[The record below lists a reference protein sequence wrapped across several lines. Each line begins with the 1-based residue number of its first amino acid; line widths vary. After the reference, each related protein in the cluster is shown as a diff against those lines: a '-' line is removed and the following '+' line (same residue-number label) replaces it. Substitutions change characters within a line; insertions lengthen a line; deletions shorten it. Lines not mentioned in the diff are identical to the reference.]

1 MEPTD
6 ELYRQ
11 CEGLLASRVEDV
23 LSRKPY
29 LDRDELKS
37 IANSIFCDACR
48 SFDGSKGAKFT
59 TYLYKKLSNLEEE
72 SRRVLVPD
80 GSGGYTVA
88 LNVDDFGE
96 DNEGNMFKVRVDK
109 SVILPASIAYAE
121 RMADDGHSELFSHC
135 DKVLSADSAKVVG
148 DIVDGE
154 LDPKYRK
161 GTAVHDR
168 RYSGNC
174 VMNARRL
181 WLRRYR
187 NMGWT
192 VEQCERTLKEVRSIV
207 NQYSRGRLPC
217 RLVRV

>member
-11 CEGLLASRVEDV
+11 CEGLIASRVEDV

-48 SFDGSKGAKFT
+48 NFDGSKGAKFT
-59 TYLYKKLSNLEEE
+59 TYLYKKLSNLEQE

-80 GSGGYTVA
+80 GLGGYTSA
-88 LNVDDFGE
+88 INIDDFSVSDSFE
-96 DNEGNMFKVRVDK
+96 VHIDN
-109 SVILPASIAYAE
+109 VILPASIAYTE
-121 RMADDGHSELFSHC
+121 RMADDGHSELFAHC
-135 DKVLSADSAKVVG
+135 DKVLSAESAKVVR

-161 GTAVHDR
+161 GTALHDK

-174 VMNARRL
+174 VMNAKRL

-207 NQYSRGRLPC
+207 KQYSRGRLPC
-217 RLVRV
+217 RLVRA

>member
-1 MEPTD
+1 MEATD
-6 ELYRQ
+6 ELYRKS
-11 CEGLLASRVEDV
+11 ERVINLCV
-23 LSRKPY
+23 GKVAKAKPY

-37 IANSIFCDACR
+37 LANTVFMKAVRD
-48 SFDGSKGAKFT
+48 FDDSKYASFT
-59 TYLYKKLSNLEEE
+59 TYLYHRLKCLNDE
-72 SRRVLVPD
+72 SDSVLVPD
-80 GSGGYTVA
+80 GYGGRTMA
-88 LNVDDFGE
+88 ENVDDYL
-96 DNEGNMFKVRVDK
+96 GNNGFVVNINQE
-109 SVILPASIAYAE
+109 VIMPSTIEYTE
-121 RMADDGHSELFSHC
+121 RMADDGHSELFAHC
-135 DKVLSADSAKVVG
+135 DKVLSAESAKVVR

-207 NQYSRGRLPC
+207 KQYSRGRLPC
-217 RLVRV
+217 RLVRA